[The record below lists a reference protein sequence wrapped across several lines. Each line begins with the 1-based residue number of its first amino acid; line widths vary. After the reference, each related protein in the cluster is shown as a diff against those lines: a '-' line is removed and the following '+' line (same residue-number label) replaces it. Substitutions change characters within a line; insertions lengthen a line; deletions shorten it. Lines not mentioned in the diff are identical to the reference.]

1 MLVFATKK
9 VINLQYISTVQ
20 NLVHIF
26 IWFNAFFQLY
36 FEVRCAFWF
45 SRSLKPLLQA
55 SLFLFSVLVS
65 VTRVQD
71 HKHHPHDVIAG
82 SILGI
87 VIGLFVVSQDQYL
100 RFKENEKTN
109 LVLYCP
115 DNPLFLFDWKQT
127 LFFKL
132 TPQMVFTDNRLC
144 RFNLWLLC
152 KCNGPENPTNSI
164 DIIVYGTNFSPNLK
178 WFKTYN
184 WHVKS
189 LWSVKKEGYLED

>member
-1 MLVFATKK
+1 MRFLVFTVAEASSSGQPLS
-9 VINLQYISTVQ
+9 VLRPRVSDACPGSQASSTWRHRWIHSR
-20 NLVHIF
+20 NPHWAICG
-26 IWFNAFFQLY
+26 
-36 FEVRCAFWF
+36 E
-45 SRSLKPLLQA
+45 SRS
-55 SLFLFSVLVS
+55 
-65 VTRVQD
+65 
-71 HKHHPHDVIAG
+71 
-82 SILGI
+82 
-87 VIGLFVVSQDQYL
+87 YL

-115 DNPLFLFDWKQT
+115 DTPLFLFDWKQT
-127 LFFKL
+127 LFLKL

-152 KCNGPENPTNSI
+152 IGNGLENPTNSI